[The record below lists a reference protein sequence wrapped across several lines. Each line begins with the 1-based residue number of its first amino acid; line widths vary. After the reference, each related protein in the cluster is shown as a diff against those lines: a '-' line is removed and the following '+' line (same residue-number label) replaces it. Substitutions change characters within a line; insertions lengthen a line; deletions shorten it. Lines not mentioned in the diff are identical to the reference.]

1 MQSLSK
7 TRPNGRPYYSQAD
20 EDAAIQI
27 QLLTEIKQ
35 LLQRVVKAQEP
46 PTLPDIPSPAPR
58 RAPRKARHAEP

>member
-1 MQSLSK
+1 MQR
-7 TRPNGRPYYSQAD
+7 TNGKPFYSQSD

-35 LLQRVVKAQEP
+35 LLLRVVKTQEP

-58 RAPRKARHAEP
+58 RAPRKARDGES